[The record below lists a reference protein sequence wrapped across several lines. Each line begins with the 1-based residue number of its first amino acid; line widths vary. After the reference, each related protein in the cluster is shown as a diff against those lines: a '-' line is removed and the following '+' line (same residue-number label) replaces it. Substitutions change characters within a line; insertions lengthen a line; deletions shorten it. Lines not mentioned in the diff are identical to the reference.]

1 MVENFAVSNFSTKSV
16 HHCIYDRQQKPVYVK
31 FMATLV
37 THLEK
42 VQMAIF
48 LHTRDEYMR
57 YPETDILPRNF
68 LLTIEAQFLTI
79 FHPVCEFVSY
89 MSMPLNF

>member
-1 MVENFAVSNFSTKSV
+1 
-16 HHCIYDRQQKPVYVK
+16 
-31 FMATLV
+31 MATLV

-48 LHTRDEYMR
+48 LHIRDEYMC

-68 LLTIEAQFLTI
+68 LLTMEAKFEMI
-79 FHPVCEFVSY
+79 FHPMCEFVGY
-89 MSMPLNF
+89 M